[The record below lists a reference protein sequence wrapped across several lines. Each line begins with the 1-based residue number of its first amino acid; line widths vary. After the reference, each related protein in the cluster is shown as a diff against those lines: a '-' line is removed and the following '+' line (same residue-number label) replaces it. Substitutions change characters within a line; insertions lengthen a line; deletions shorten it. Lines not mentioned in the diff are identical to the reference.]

1 MSVREAVKRAS
12 AHRAGKAAALAG
24 KSSLSHPDDIQRGT
38 IFYDDWCDGYREGER
53 ANPTL
58 LLLREAREE
67 MNDALAAINE
77 SNAKGGPQITGST
90 VDDLIKMVGQI
101 DVAIGPEI

>member
-1 MSVREAVKRAS
+1 MIGEAVKRAA

-24 KSSLSHPDDIQRGT
+24 KSTLSHGPQIERGT
-38 IFYDDWCDGYREGER
+38 IFYDDWCDGYREGELK
-53 ANPTL
+53 NPLL

-67 MNDALAAINE
+67 MHDAVAAVGE

-90 VDDLIKMVGQI
+90 VDDLGKMVAQI
-101 DVAIGPEI
+101 DEAIGPAI